1 MSFGIGSLPQYILAF
16 LQEYSA
22 NDRRNDTDFFL
33 MKFFAI
39 CGFLC
44 IVLTLYFC

>member
-1 MSFGIGSLPQYILAF
+1 MSFGITNLPQYIIAF
-16 LQEYSA
+16 FQDYTA
-22 NDRRNDTDFFL
+22 NGRVNDTDFFF

-44 IVLTLYFC
+44 IALTLYFC